1 MIKLNEKIG
10 QYEADNLIMGTCP
23 PCRTG
28 GGYLVPG
35 TGDLAR
41 GTVLAKNAEGKLDV
55 LGNAEGAKAYGIL
68 TDPVKGSEE
77 ETPVTVYISGKF
89 NRNKISVAEGYTMT
103 EDDLDTLRAYGIEF
117 TAAMTY

>member
-1 MIKLNEKIG
+1 M
-10 QYEADNLIMGTCP
+10 
-23 PCRTG
+23 
-28 GGYLVPG
+28 PG

>member
-10 QYEADNLIMGTCP
+10 QYEADNLIMDTCP

-41 GTVLAKNAEGKLDV
+41 GTVLAKNSEGKLDV
-55 LGNAEGAKAYGIL
+55 LGKTKGTKAYGIL
-68 TDPVKGSEE
+68 TDPVKGSNE
-77 ETPVTVYISGKF
+77 ETPVTVYIGGKF

-103 EDDLDTLRAYGIEF
+103 EDDFDTLRAYGIEF
-117 TAAMTY
+117 TAAMKY